1 MSTSL
6 RRFAGSIA
14 TRKVMGRSF
23 PMTLPTW
30 AKPSS
35 EYPAEIR
42 STAALSTWSVSTR
55 ACGPNSRTME
65 AATLVG
71 GGAWIMS
78 ELIPDAETQH
88 VGRAGP
94 GLVAQQLVVA
104 LERRVV
110 GRLVRETE
118 RGDAPRERL
127 VPGRAGGNG
136 GLRIVPLVPHE
147 RVQLLGRR
155 RGERVKQVVRGLEV
169 AAGDPAADRAGV
181 ARVDRLGIAHP
192 DARGHGAEQERADI
206 VAGIGRE
213 QRDRGGERARPKRGV
228 GVGGAA
234 VPERAAQLEAGPCP
248 LEPAREGRVGEA
260 RLTALLAAF
269 ADAFSGRKPRRA
281 QPVHE
286 IDPVAQ
292 TLGTGDAADR
302 AYADLPPG
310 GRNDV
315 VVEARA
321 IYAVERRGL
330 VCLVDDPDGRE
341 HETGAHRERVGQAI
355 VEVGLLQRHLTAGLG
370 TFHLGVLDLQLGPES
385 DLVVEGVGQVD
396 DEALEIDCAGGAW
409 AGAIDVVHLP
419 VAPDGGSL
427 LRRSP
432 IGTQGGHGRK
442 QGHQGSARSRSKH
455 ANLQGESGKRW
466 CWLQHSLQRAS

>member
-1 MSTSL
+1 MSTSFS
-6 RRFAGSIA
+6 RFAGSIA
-14 TRKVMGRSF
+14 TRNVIGWSF
-23 PMTLPTW
+23 PMTFPTW

-35 EYPAEIR
+35 ESPVEIR
-42 STAALSTWSVSTR
+42 SAAALSTWSVSTR
-55 ACGPNSRTME
+55 ACGPNSRARE
-65 AATLVG
+65 AASLA
-71 GGAWIMS
+71 GGACAAAPGVATSAPSVQHTTAARRARIMS
-78 ELIPDAETQH
+78 ELIPDAETH
-88 VGRAGP
+88 DFGFACP
-94 GLVAQQLVVA
+94 GLVAQQLVIT

-110 GRLVRETE
+110 GRLLGETE
-118 RGDAPRERL
+118 CRDAPRQRL
-127 VPGRAGGNG
+127 VPGCAGGNG
-136 GLRIVPLVPHE
+136 GLRVVPLVPHE

-192 DARGHGAEQERADI
+192 DARGHGAEQERADL

-213 QRDRGGERARPKRGV
+213 QRDRGGERALPEGGV
-228 GVGGAA
+228 GGGGAA
-234 VPERAAQLEAGPCP
+234 VPERAAQLEAGPRP

-292 TLGTGDAADR
+292 TLGAGDAADR

-310 GRNDV
+310 GRNHV

-321 IYAVERRGL
+321 VDAVERRGL

-341 HETGAHRERVGQAI
+341 HETGAPRERVGPAV
-355 VEVGLLQRHLTAGLG
+355 VEVGLLQGHLAARLG
-370 TFHLGVLDLQLGPES
+370 TFQLGILDLEL
-385 DLVVEGVGQVD
+385 
-396 DEALEIDCAGGAW
+396 
-409 AGAIDVVHLP
+409 
-419 VAPDGGSL
+419 
-427 LRRSP
+427 
-432 IGTQGGHGRK
+432 
-442 QGHQGSARSRSKH
+442 
-455 ANLQGESGKRW
+455 
-466 CWLQHSLQRAS
+466 

>member
-35 EYPAEIR
+35 ESPAEIR

-127 VPGRAGGNG
+127 VLGRAGGNG
-136 GLRIVPLVPHE
+136 GLCVVPLVPHE

-169 AAGDPAADRAGV
+169 AAGDPAADRGGV

-192 DARGHGAEQERADI
+192 DARHHGAEQERADV

-213 QRDRGGERARPKRGV
+213 QRDRGGERARPERGV

-234 VPERAAQLEAGPCP
+234 VPERAAQLEAGPRP

-260 RLTALLAAF
+260 RLLPSWRPSRMPSAAENP
-269 ADAFSGRKPRRA
+269 A
-281 QPVHE
+281 E
-286 IDPVAQ
+286 
-292 TLGTGDAADR
+292 
-302 AYADLPPG
+302 
-310 GRNDV
+310 RNPFT
-315 VVEARA
+315 R
-321 IYAVERRGL
+321 
-330 VCLVDDPDGRE
+330 
-341 HETGAHRERVGQAI
+341 
-355 VEVGLLQRHLTAGLG
+355 
-370 TFHLGVLDLQLGPES
+370 
-385 DLVVEGVGQVD
+385 
-396 DEALEIDCAGGAW
+396 
-409 AGAIDVVHLP
+409 
-419 VAPDGGSL
+419 
-427 LRRSP
+427 
-432 IGTQGGHGRK
+432 
-442 QGHQGSARSRSKH
+442 
-455 ANLQGESGKRW
+455 
-466 CWLQHSLQRAS
+466 

>member
-6 RRFAGSIA
+6 RRFAESIA
-14 TRKVMGRSF
+14 TRKVMGWSF

-35 EYPAEIR
+35 ESPAEIR

-147 RVQLLGRR
+147 RVQLVGRR
-155 RGERVKQVVRGLEV
+155 PR
-169 AAGDPAADRAGV
+169 
-181 ARVDRLGIAHP
+181 
-192 DARGHGAEQERADI
+192 
-206 VAGIGRE
+206 
-213 QRDRGGERARPKRGV
+213 
-228 GVGGAA
+228 
-234 VPERAAQLEAGPCP
+234 
-248 LEPAREGRVGEA
+248 EPAREGRVGEA

-292 TLGTGDAADR
+292 ALGAGDAADR

-310 GRNDV
+310 GGNHV

-321 IYAVERRGL
+321 VDAVERRGL

-355 VEVGLLQRHLTAGLG
+355 VEVGLLQGHLAARLG
-370 TFHLGVLDLQLGPES
+370 TSQLGVLDLEL
-385 DLVVEGVGQVD
+385 
-396 DEALEIDCAGGAW
+396 
-409 AGAIDVVHLP
+409 
-419 VAPDGGSL
+419 
-427 LRRSP
+427 
-432 IGTQGGHGRK
+432 
-442 QGHQGSARSRSKH
+442 
-455 ANLQGESGKRW
+455 
-466 CWLQHSLQRAS
+466 

>member
-14 TRKVMGRSF
+14 TRKVMGWSF

-35 EYPAEIR
+35 ESPAEIR

-88 VGRAGP
+88 VG
-94 GLVAQQLVVA
+94 
-104 LERRVV
+104 
-110 GRLVRETE
+110 
-118 RGDAPRERL
+118 
-127 VPGRAGGNG
+127 
-136 GLRIVPLVPHE
+136 
-147 RVQLLGRR
+147 
-155 RGERVKQVVRGLEV
+155 
-169 AAGDPAADRAGV
+169 RAGV

-234 VPERAAQLEAGPCP
+234 VPERAAQLEAGPRP

-292 TLGTGDAADR
+292 TLGAGDAADR

-310 GRNDV
+310 GGNHV

-321 IYAVERRGL
+321 VDAVERRGL

-355 VEVGLLQRHLTAGLG
+355 VEVGLLQGHLAARLG
-370 TFHLGVLDLQLGPES
+370 TFQLGILDLEL
-385 DLVVEGVGQVD
+385 
-396 DEALEIDCAGGAW
+396 
-409 AGAIDVVHLP
+409 
-419 VAPDGGSL
+419 
-427 LRRSP
+427 
-432 IGTQGGHGRK
+432 
-442 QGHQGSARSRSKH
+442 
-455 ANLQGESGKRW
+455 
-466 CWLQHSLQRAS
+466 

>member
-14 TRKVMGRSF
+14 TRKVMGWSF

-35 EYPAEIR
+35 ESPAEIR

-127 VPGRAGGNG
+127 VLGRAGGNG
-136 GLRIVPLVPHE
+136 GLCVVPLVPHE

-192 DARGHGAEQERADI
+192 VPPATAANRDAPATAAAL
-206 VAGIGRE
+206 AGST
-213 QRDRGGERARPKRGV
+213 PT
-228 GVGGAA
+228 
-234 VPERAAQLEAGPCP
+234 RAANTP
-248 LEPAREGRVGEA
+248 
-260 RLTALLAAF
+260 
-269 ADAFSGRKPRRA
+269 
-281 QPVHE
+281 
-286 IDPVAQ
+286 
-292 TLGTGDAADR
+292 
-302 AYADLPPG
+302 
-310 GRNDV
+310 
-315 VVEARA
+315 
-321 IYAVERRGL
+321 
-330 VCLVDDPDGRE
+330 
-341 HETGAHRERVGQAI
+341 
-355 VEVGLLQRHLTAGLG
+355 
-370 TFHLGVLDLQLGPES
+370 
-385 DLVVEGVGQVD
+385 
-396 DEALEIDCAGGAW
+396 
-409 AGAIDVVHLP
+409 
-419 VAPDGGSL
+419 
-427 LRRSP
+427 
-432 IGTQGGHGRK
+432 
-442 QGHQGSARSRSKH
+442 
-455 ANLQGESGKRW
+455 
-466 CWLQHSLQRAS
+466 

>member
-14 TRKVMGRSF
+14 TRKVMGWSF

-35 EYPAEIR
+35 ESPAEIR

-78 ELIPDAETQH
+78 GLIPDAETQM

-104 LERRVV
+104 LERRVA

-136 GLRIVPLVPHE
+136 GLRIVTLVPHE

-155 RGERVKQVVRGLEV
+155 RGERVQQVVRDLKV
-169 AAGDPAADRAGV
+169 ATGDAAADCGGV

-192 DARGHGAEQERADI
+192 DARRLSAEHERAHV
-206 VAGIGRE
+206 VAGVGRE
-213 QRDRGGERARPKRGV
+213 QRERGGERALPERAV
-228 GVGGAA
+228 GGGGAA
-234 VPERAAQLEAGPCP
+234 VPERAAQLEAGPRP

-260 RLTALLAAF
+260 RLTAFLAAF
-269 ADAFSGRKPRRA
+269 TDPCGGRKPGRP

-286 IDPVAQ
+286 IHTVAQ
-292 TLGTGDAADR
+292 TLDAGHAPHR
-302 AYADLPPG
+302 AYPDLPPRG
-310 GRNDV
+310 GNHV

-321 IYAVERRGL
+321 VDPLER
-330 VCLVDDPDGRE
+330 P
-341 HETGAHRERVGQAI
+341 
-355 VEVGLLQRHLTAGLG
+355 
-370 TFHLGVLDLQLGPES
+370 
-385 DLVVEGVGQVD
+385 
-396 DEALEIDCAGGAW
+396 
-409 AGAIDVVHLP
+409 
-419 VAPDGGSL
+419 
-427 LRRSP
+427 
-432 IGTQGGHGRK
+432 
-442 QGHQGSARSRSKH
+442 
-455 ANLQGESGKRW
+455 
-466 CWLQHSLQRAS
+466 